1 MQRLVV
7 LLAVAAITACNQ
19 NTLTVPNTA
28 LVGSYALLSVNDS
41 SLPAVTL
48 QNGGETDE
56 ILSGRLSMDAK
67 DVGPFAVPTYTLVL
81 TQRITR
87 GAAVTVQDLIS
98 EGTWSGT
105 NASDLFFSDNSS
117 KGLAPLTGFYA
128 NRSIAISTVDLRL
141 TFKQN

>member
-1 MQRLVV
+1 
-7 LLAVAAITACNQ
+7 
-19 NTLTVPNTA
+19 
-28 LVGSYALLSVNDS
+28 VGSYALLSVNDS
-41 SLPAVTL
+41 SLPGVTL

-87 GAAVTVQDLIS
+87 GATVSVQDLIS

-105 NASDLFFSDNSS
+105 NTSDLFFSDNSS
-117 KGLAPLTGFYA
+117 KGLAPLTGFYT
-128 NRSIAISTVDLRL
+128 NRSIAITTVDLRL